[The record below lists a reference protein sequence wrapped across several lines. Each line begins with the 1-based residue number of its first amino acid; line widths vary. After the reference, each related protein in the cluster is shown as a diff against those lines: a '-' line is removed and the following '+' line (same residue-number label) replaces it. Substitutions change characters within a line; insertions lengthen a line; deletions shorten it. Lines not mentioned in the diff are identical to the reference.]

1 MVFLSAACRNP
12 NPTAPIEAI
21 AVIQLDLGLGARFMV
36 SQHSFSYIL
45 LKIAIHR
52 CRVIALLIVQNN
64 LSIRVDKRQ
73 ESKPKHYLE
82 QRQL

>member
-12 NPTAPIEAI
+12 NLTAPIEAI
-21 AVIQLDLGLGARFMV
+21 AVIQLDLGLGALFMV
-36 SQHSFSYIL
+36 SQHSFSNIL
-45 LKIAIHR
+45 LKIAIHG
-52 CRVIALLIVQNN
+52 CRVIALLFVQNN

-73 ESKPKHYLE
+73 ESKPKHSLE